1 MFNDSWG
8 WISLVADRGFPA
20 PVGEHFIKMKGRQ
33 IRSTSDR
40 LFTSLI
46 VFTVI
51 CNLKVF
57 TVKCLEAVFLQLL
70 CEKKESFVKKNMLIY
85 HFFTIAA
92 SKCKGPWAN
101 HMCFGGSWLKALC
114 YTIEDYL
121 VIYNCVITNNQRQKK
136 WTLFIF
142 IFACNGWIQF
152 NCWCL

>member
-70 CEKKESFVKKNMLIY
+70 CKKKRIICKKNKQTKNKTKTLTY
-85 HFFTIAA
+85 HFFTISA

-121 VIYNCVITNNQRQKK
+121 VIYNCVTTNNKK
-136 WTLFIF
+136 MNTIHICMQWLNTI
-142 IFACNGWIQF
+142 
-152 NCWCL
+152 

>member
-1 MFNDSWG
+1 
-8 WISLVADRGFPA
+8 
-20 PVGEHFIKMKGRQ
+20 MKGRQ

-70 CEKKESFVKKNMLIY
+70 CKKKRIICKKKMLTN

-136 WTLFIF
+136 NEHYSYLHAMVEYNLIAGVYKIQYSIEIILILILRSLSVIF
-142 IFACNGWIQF
+142 FF
-152 NCWCL
+152 L